1 LDYCTGNWIIVLDC
15 DLQDLPEEIEKLYKK
30 AKDGYDIVFARR
42 TIRQDSFTKK
52 ISSRLFYIVYSYLS
66 GIKQDGSIANFGIY
80 SKKVINS
87 INDMREPMRGF
98 SPMARWVGFNKTTL
112 PVVHGERYEGKSTYN
127 WSKLINLALEIS
139 IAYSDKP
146 LKLVVKTGLIISL
159 FSFLFA
165 LYNIFG
171 YYTGRIEVI
180 GYASLITSIWLL
192 SV

>member
-1 LDYCTGNWIIVLDC
+1 
-15 DLQDLPEEIEKLYKK
+15 
-30 AKDGYDIVFARR
+30 
-42 TIRQDSFTKK
+42 
-52 ISSRLFYIVYSYLS
+52 
-66 GIKQDGSIANFGIY
+66 
-80 SKKVINS
+80 
-87 INDMREPMRGF
+87 MREPMRGF

-192 SV
+192 SGLIILILGIVGLYVGKTFEGIKHRPLYLVDKKTFK